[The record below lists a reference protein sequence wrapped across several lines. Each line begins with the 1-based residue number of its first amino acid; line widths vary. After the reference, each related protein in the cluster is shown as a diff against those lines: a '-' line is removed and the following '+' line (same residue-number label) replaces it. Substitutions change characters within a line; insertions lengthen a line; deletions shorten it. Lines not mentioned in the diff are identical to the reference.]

1 MKLLLNCI
9 IGLPELMLL
18 KFIIG
23 GPLKLLLNC
32 IFGLPEFK
40 FIIGGLLLNGI
51 IGLNPELPELTLPKF
66 IIFGWK
72 LICPHPG
79 ENTYSSS
86 SSNSKKFPTFAKIY

>member
-23 GPLKLLLNC
+23 GPLKLLLNFFFC
-32 IFGLPEFK
+32 IIGLPEFK

-51 IGLNPELPELTLPKF
+51 IGLIPELPELTLPKSLF
-66 IIFGWK
+66 
-72 LICPHPG
+72 
-79 ENTYSSS
+79 
-86 SSNSKKFPTFAKIY
+86 